1 MQKGRHCR
9 RGPPSPPGRT
19 VNPERLYLVC
29 VETLLAVSFA
39 ALAVCHWLDRKAQR

>member
-1 MQKGRHCR
+1 MEHV
-9 RGPPSPPGRT
+9 